1 MKEENLKIEYIATD
15 CIHPSPTQPRKNF
28 DQEKQEQLTES
39 MREHGFTM
47 SAVLVR
53 PRPEHTGDFEM
64 VAGERRLRAAKA
76 IGMKEIPCLV
86 KKLSDQQVLEIQLI
100 ENIQREDLTPIEEA
114 EHYKR
119 LLAMRDDAG
128 KPLYTYE
135 SLGKRIS
142 RTADTIRHRE
152 RLCDLP
158 PEAKREVEAG
168 RLPPETAFLIAR
180 IPDMELRL
188 EAAKIVLHPVHET
201 GPLSFRRTK
210 EVIHEKFI
218 RDLRTANFDQDD
230 AKLLP
235 VETDADGNRTAGGA
249 CLDCPF
255 KTGVSKAAE
264 VSREK
269 HNICLNPSCFQRK
282 KDLQWEKWRQSET
295 DPQRN
300 RIAASEAESRKLFPS
315 GSQLAPAFGLV
326 DLDDLPDGNDLRPG
340 EESRLTWR
348 QLIKGTNLQVLVSLD
363 ERGKIH
369 ELVDRQKAIEAASTI
384 NKHDIFKTTK
394 RERPKAGDERKEEE
408 KGKEED
414 RELNRRALFM
424 CIDQVKKNVTT
435 ARLTDLLRLQIDR
448 EIEFSNGN
456 AEFFKRHGFPIGGSV
471 ANQLRRRP
479 LGEVVSILVE
489 FVVAEGGFSYDSL
502 HEKNAGWLKIFGV
515 DYEKIRK
522 QLNAEKPP
530 AKKPAKAKPAKK
542 SAKPKKKK

>member
-1 MKEENLKIEYIATD
+1 MKEENLKIEYLATD
-15 CIHPSPTQPRKNF
+15 SIHPSPTQPRKNF
-28 DQEKQEQLTES
+28 DQEKQHELTES
-39 MREHGFTM
+39 IREHGFTM
-47 SAVLVR
+47 SVVTVR
-53 PRPEHTGDFEM
+53 RRPQQDGFEM
-64 VAGERRLRAAKA
+64 VAGERRLRAAKEV
-76 IGMKEIPCLV
+76 GMKEIPCLV
-86 KKLSDQQVLEIQLI
+86 KELTDQQVLEIQLI
-100 ENIQREDLTPIEEA
+100 ENIVREDLSPIEEA

-119 LLAMRDDAG
+119 LLAMRDEKD

-142 RTADTIRHRE
+142 RTSQTIRHRVL
-152 RLCDLP
+152 LCDLP
-158 PEAKREVEAG
+158 AEAKREVESG
-168 RLPPETAFLIAR
+168 RLSPETSVLIAR

-188 EAAKIVLHPVHET
+188 EATKLVLHPVHEA
-201 GPLSFRRTK
+201 GPLSFRRAT

-218 RDLRTANFDQDD
+218 RDLRTANFDQAD
-230 AKLLP
+230 AILLP
-235 VETDADGNRTAGGA
+235 IETNEAGNRTAGGA

-300 RIAASEAESRKLFPS
+300 RIAANEAESRKLFPS

-348 QLIKGTNLQVLVSLD
+348 QLIKGTNLQVLVSPD

-394 RERPKAGDERKEEE
+394 RERPKAGEERKEEE
-408 KGKEED
+408 KGKEEN

-435 ARLTDLLRLQIDR
+435 ARLADLLRLQIDR

-456 AEFFKRHGFPIGGSV
+456 AEFFKRHGLPIGGSV
-471 ANQLRRRP
+471 ANQLRRRS

-515 DYEKIRK
+515 DYDKIRK
-522 QLNAEKPP
+522 RLNAEKPP
-530 AKKPAKAKPAKK
+530 PKKPT
-542 SAKPKKKK
+542 SKKKKKK